1 MSYPNVKINY
11 PSIIPDLYIN
21 NRYIYTTND
30 ILPLIN
36 FDTSLSLPSV
46 KILRSA
52 SYPNSPMYVYNNKP
66 NKHIR
71 YYNIKYNNNYY
82 GVMMSIISYN
92 SVIGYDCPH
101 DLYYIYINKETNDI
115 NVSHVY
121 TEFYQTNF
129 YSCPLSIHNAEK
141 VLIFKSE
148 LADRT
153 EPDTVSNVIDNARF
167 IEKNLITK
175 IENPISSLSINKYFK
190 YYPITTPDYTRLNP
204 FVPIIFQLSN
214 KKIGICYITDTLL
227 NSLNFTMEI
236 LDDLDSG
243 KTLDYTLMKFSNI
256 DILDENYTL
265 LTTHN
270 INNLNLNST
279 SSLSIDT
286 EKVDKNNDYEIIYGE
301 VNNMHIIK
309 MNIDEKLGLTKG

>member
-1 MSYPNVKINY
+1 MSYPNIINY
-11 PSIIPDLYIN
+11 LPIIPDLYIN
-21 NRYIYTTND
+21 NRYISTIND
-30 ILPLIN
+30 ILPLIH
-36 FDTSLSLPSV
+36 FDTTLSLPSV
-46 KILRSA
+46 KILRYT
-52 SYPNSPMYVYNNKP
+52 SYPNSPMQIYNDKP
-66 NKHIR
+66 NKYIQ
-71 YYNIKYNNNYY
+71 YYNIKSNNNYY
-82 GVMMSIISYN
+82 GVMMSITSHEYSIN
-92 SVIGYDCPH
+92 YDCPN

-121 TEFYQTNF
+121 TEFYQTTF

-227 NSLNFTMEI
+227 NSLNFTMEEPN
-236 LDDLDSG
+236 DLDSG

-256 DILDENYTL
+256 DILDENYTVL
-265 LTTHN
+265 NTYN
-270 INNLNLNST
+270 IDNLNLNST
-279 SSLSIDT
+279 GALSIDT
-286 EKVDKNNDYEIIYGE
+286 EKADKNNDYVIIGNSVYLF
-301 VNNMHIIK
+301 NNTTNSITYIGD
-309 MNIDEKLGLTKG
+309 N